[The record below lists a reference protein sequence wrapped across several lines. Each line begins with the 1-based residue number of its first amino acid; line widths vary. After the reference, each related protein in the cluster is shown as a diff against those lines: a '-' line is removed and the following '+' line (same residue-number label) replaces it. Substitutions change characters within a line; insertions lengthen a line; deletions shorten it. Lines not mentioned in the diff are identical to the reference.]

1 MTQTSSYHESA
12 IVTYQMLIIVESKM
26 PQPKEKGLELLQ
38 WGIIRIYL
46 AS

>member
-1 MTQTSSYHESA
+1 MTKTSSYHEST

-26 PQPKEKGLELLQ
+26 PQPEEKGLELLK

-46 AS
+46 TS